1 MSIELKEIRIEN
13 LKTLKYHVFPVNTS
27 SFY

>member
-13 LKTLKYHVFPVNTS
+13 LKTLKYHIFPVNTS